1 MTHACYADDTVVFCK
16 SDFRNITALER
27 VLNDFE
33 MASGNEIKR
42 AKSYIIWLGS
52 KRGSTDR
59 IANIPPL
66 IGSERYL
73 GLMIAENFD
82 PDINWKKI
90 IDNLPACVEH
100 WSTFGL
106 STYGR
111 TLMLNSSLL
120 SKLWFIAPHVPADKK
135 TRDKIIKLSNKYFRK
150 NKKITAVDYY
160 RFSF

>member
-1 MTHACYADDTVVFCK
+1 VGNFVHVIFIIAYIHPTIGRKMTHACYADDTVVFCK

-82 PDINWKKI
+82 PDINWKK
-90 IDNLPACVEH
+90 
-100 WSTFGL
+100 
-106 STYGR
+106 
-111 TLMLNSSLL
+111 ML
-120 SKLWFIAPHVPADKK
+120 KCD
-135 TRDKIIKLSNKYFRK
+135 
-150 NKKITAVDYY
+150 
-160 RFSF
+160 